1 MFISFMLLVIL
12 YASWTFNLA
21 CLTQLISEGYFKNKF
36 WTRSLRSVFLV
47 PPFAIAVILFVIA
60 KDSLSSNF
68 DNLRTVM
75 KKRED

>member
-1 MFISFMLLVIL
+1 MMLSFISAVVTI
-12 YASWTFNLA
+12 WN
-21 CLTQLISEGYFKNKF
+21 LISYFKNKF

-68 DNLRTVM
+68 DNLRKVM

>member
-1 MFISFMLLVIL
+1 
-12 YASWTFNLA
+12 
-21 CLTQLISEGYFKNKF
+21 
-36 WTRSLRSVFLV
+36 VFLV